1 MHHAH
6 NSFVKDLE
14 QVDSETWWSLLDR
27 QVGMH
32 YNIIMQK
39 IYIVLGH
46 VH

>member
-14 QVDSETWWSLLDR
+14 QAGFRDMVIPVR
-27 QVGMH
+27 QVEMH
-32 YNIIMQK
+32 YNIMQK